1 MMKKHGASGH
11 FQTVRTDF
19 AKPQTPWNPAV
30 PAIEEPPATQ
40 RMEPIRVILPK
51 PKKSKFQKH

>member
-1 MMKKHGASGH
+1 MIKNRGASGH

-19 AKPQTPWNPAV
+19 AKSETPWNPNV
-30 PAIEEPPATQ
+30 PIIEEAPTKTIIEPV
-40 RMEPIRVILPK
+40 RMILPK